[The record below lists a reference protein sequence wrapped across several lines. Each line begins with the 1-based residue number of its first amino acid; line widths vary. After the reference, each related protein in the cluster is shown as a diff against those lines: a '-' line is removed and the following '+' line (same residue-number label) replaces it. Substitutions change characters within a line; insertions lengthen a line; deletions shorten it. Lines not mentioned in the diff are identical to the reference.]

1 MDFIYPVIIIIGLAL
16 FIHIGTRA
24 FKKIKKERKLE
35 HFGWGFDSIVA
46 RAIETFIRMIVK
58 VVEWFFNKMMKI
70 IFRLFTRFL
79 VALKGMIT
87 YILVVTKAN
96 IRPLMKYSLI
106 TICSIIFFGTIGG
119 ASLYFYR
126 WGQGSVEVE
135 IPPVVVPTIGGYKQ
149 KYFKKNR
156 N

>member
-35 HFGWGFDSIVA
+35 HFGMFDGMVVGMIKA
-46 RAIETFIRMIVK
+46 FIRMVAGL
-58 VVEWFFNKMMKI
+58 VSWVFNKILKL
-70 IFRLFTRFL
+70 IFKLFTRFL
-79 VALKGMIT
+79 VALKTMIN
-87 YILVVTKAN
+87 YILKVTKAN
-96 IRPLMKYSLI
+96 IKPVMKYSLI
-106 TICSIIFFGTIGG
+106 AICAIIFFGTIGG
-119 ASLYFYR
+119 TSLYFYR

>member
-35 HFGWGFDSIVA
+35 HFGMFDGMVVGMIKA
-46 RAIETFIRMIVK
+46 FIRMVAGL
-58 VVEWFFNKMMKI
+58 VSWVFNKILKL
-70 IFRLFTRFL
+70 IFKLFTRFL
-79 VALKGMIT
+79 VALKRMIN
-87 YILVVTKAN
+87 YILKVTKAN
-96 IRPLMKYSLI
+96 IKPVMKYSLI
-106 TICSIIFFGTIGG
+106 AICAIIFFGTIGG
-119 ASLYFYR
+119 AALYFYR